1 MLENV
6 KHWLQDEPT
15 QNFGD
20 YLSPYLLRR
29 LFMHVTPTEQTVR
42 IIGSCIDDMFLPPG
56 ERVLFWGC
64 GLREPGGLSET
75 ARPRAELLSVRG
87 PLSRSDLRL
96 GASTPTGDP
105 GLLLPFLHAPDE
117 RRRGTAGS
125 LLIPH
130 YHDARSDAALLE
142 LSGCDV
148 VLRPNIID
156 SLSAIDDFL
165 DRLAEADFVLG
176 GSMHAVIA
184 AAAYGVPFG
193 FWDSGEIDLPF
204 KWEDFAA
211 SIGVG
216 CRFHRTLGDARDSYE
231 RSVAAA
237 VTIPPLW
244 PMLAVAPFPV
254 RPDIFVR
261 VLSADVARHGTDVL
275 RRIAATPTVRW
286 RSRADAL
293 IEHARTELAAERD
306 LSAEL
311 REQLNELGLQRAL
324 EREAL
329 ERAEA
334 ARARERETHL
344 LVRSDAEREAAR
356 ARTSAREWEE
366 QTRLEQEI
374 TEEALRGVRNE
385 LSRVRERNDTL
396 HARLERQTAELATL
410 RHERLQLPSP
420 GVQAEAV
427 DASRALAE
435 LNARYDALIG
445 STSWRALEPLRRAG
459 GRAPTLR
466 RGLRRSLRLLLWTAR
481 GEILGRLRERDRM
494 AADVALLRRH
504 PLFDAGWYAAR
515 QAAQLRPGVDA
526 PTHYAWSDPEAG
538 YDPHPLFDA
547 RWYLERLRDS
557 GVERTGAELPLL
569 HYIRIGAAAGLDPHP
584 LFDTA
589 YYLAQPG
596 GPPPPGVTP
605 LEHYLDQ
612 AADEARA
619 PNRMFDARGYRLVN
633 MADEPGNALVHYVE
647 RGEALNLDP
656 HPAFDSLWYRARHPD
671 CGRTGPLAHCLHADA
686 LGRTRQW
693 PEAVGELEILP
704 LAFPATDAPLVSIII
719 PAYGAYAQTFRCL
732 LALMQNTTGGLAYEV
747 MLADDCPAEPIAPLF
762 RDVPNLRV
770 HVNAQN
776 LGFLR
781 NCNRAASRARGRYI
795 VFLNN
800 DTLVGADWLRP
811 LVALMAD
818 PTVGLV
824 GCKLL
829 NTDGTVQ
836 EAGGAILSDGWG
848 WPYGAG
854 DQPTRGAYNFVRE
867 VDVVTGACFLV
878 RASAFAALGGFD
890 DRYAPAFYEEFDL
903 AIALRQ
909 RGLRTLYQPA
919 SQVVHLG
926 SASYGVDVRDR
937 QSLKNHAA
945 FVEKWRALLPGQPNR
960 VASAF
965 VVREHRAPLGVI
977 LVIDDKVPEYDKH
990 AGAVTLFQ
998 YLGLMHELGLKV
1010 IYHPF
1015 DGQPVQP
1022 YTNDL
1027 QQRGIEVLHAPDTLA
1042 AWLDRDG
1049 TQVDY
1054 IWIARPY
1061 VAAPTLDLLRRTTG
1075 ARILYYTHDLHY
1087 LREMRCFELD
1097 GSIAAKEEHDRV
1109 KPMELGIFAVVDRV
1123 MTPSAEEARI
1133 IAEAVPQAHVT
1144 VVPPYLFPAT
1154 GLPDPTAL
1162 DFTDRETLIFVG
1174 GFDHTPNVDAAVW
1187 LVREIMPLVWR
1198 ERPGVRLL
1206 IVGNVP
1212 PDEVRA
1218 LASERVTVT
1227 GFVPA
1232 LEPYYARSRIAVS
1245 PLRYGAGVKGKIVGS
1260 LRAAVPV
1267 VTTSVGNEGI
1277 RLRHGVEALIADD
1290 AAGIARA
1297 VLDLCADEALCRS
1310 LAIAGMA
1317 VLDRQFSED
1326 RARSVLLDLLG
1337 NDTCAVCGARPR
1349 FAGPRGPNWRESFS
1363 CLACGALNRTA
1374 ALAEVLLRP
1383 CRRQRLVTLRAA
1395 RSSFAALRV
1404 HEFGFV
1410 GPVQA
1415 MLGEAASFS
1424 RSDFFP
1430 DVPSGELAPN
1440 GVQCQDLQAL
1450 TLQDASID
1458 LAISQDVM
1466 EHVPDMERAWKEIHR
1481 VLRPGGR
1488 HVFTIPYSAER
1499 PETLRRAELC
1509 NGVIR
1514 HILPPEFH
1522 GDPIREEGALAF
1534 WDYGADLPALLCRL
1548 GFAVSVHRVTRS
1560 GHEVLVFE
1568 TTRMQ
1573 PGAAGGEIP
1582 GPTRPAP

>member
-6 KHWLQDEPT
+6 KYWLQDEPT

-20 YLSPYLLRR
+20 YLSEYLLHR
-29 LFMHVTPTEQTVR
+29 LFMHVMPTEQTVR

-75 ARPRAELLSVRG
+75 SRPAAELLSVRG

-96 GASTPTGDP
+96 GMATPIGDP
-105 GLLLPFLHAPDE
+105 GLLLPFLHAPD
-117 RRRGTAGS
+117 RTRRGTGRS

-130 YHDARSDAALLE
+130 YHDKRSDSALLE

-148 VLRPNIID
+148 VLRPNISD
-156 SLSAIDDFL
+156 TLTAIDDFL
-165 DRLAEADFVLG
+165 NRLAEAEFVLG

-204 KWEDFAA
+204 KWKDFAA
-211 SIGVG
+211 SIGIP
-216 CRFHRTLGDARDSYE
+216 CRFHRTLAPARDSYE
-231 RSVAAA
+231 QEVATTL
-237 VTIPPLW
+237 TIPPLW

-261 VLSADVARHGTDVL
+261 ALSADVARHGTNVL
-275 RRIAATPTVRW
+275 ALVAATPTVRW
-286 RSRADAL
+286 RSGADTL
-293 IEHARTELAAERD
+293 IEQLRTELAAERE
-306 LSAEL
+306 LSTEL
-311 REQLNELGLQRAL
+311 REQVDDAKLQHSLDRA
-324 EREAL
+324 AL
-329 ERAEA
+329 DQAEA
-334 ARARERETHL
+334 ARAREREDYL
-344 LVRSDAEREAAR
+344 LVRSEAEREAERAR
-356 ARTSAREWEE
+356 ASELEWEE

-374 TEEALRGVRNE
+374 TEEVLQKTRDE
-385 LSRVRERNDTL
+385 LSRVSEQNDAL
-396 HARLERQTAELATL
+396 RAQLECRTAEITALQQEQL
-410 RHERLQLPSP
+410 RPP
-420 GVQAEAV
+420 PAGVEVEVIRAK
-427 DASRALAE
+427 RALVE
-435 LNARYDALIG
+435 LEARYDALTG

-459 GRAPTLR
+459 RRAPGLR

-481 GEILGRLRERDRM
+481 GQVLDRLKERDRM
-494 AADVALLRRH
+494 TADVDFLRRH
-504 PLFDAGWYAAR
+504 PLFDAAWYAAR
-515 QAAQLRPGVDA
+515 HAALLRPGLDPA
-526 PTHYAWSDPEAG
+526 THYVWSDPEAG
-538 YDPHPLFDA
+538 HDPHPLFDG
-547 RWYLERLRDS
+547 RWYLEQLRASTID
-557 GVERTGAELPLL
+557 RTGAEVPLL
-569 HYIRIGAAAGLDPHP
+569 HYIRIGDAAGLDPHP

-589 YYLAQPG
+589 YYLSQPG
-596 GPPPPGVTP
+596 SRPQAGVTA

-612 AADEARA
+612 ATDVRA
-619 PNRMFDARGYRLVN
+619 PNRLFDARGYRFEHMGDVSISPL
-633 MADEPGNALVHYVE
+633 AHYVE
-647 RGEALNLDP
+647 TGEALDLDP
-656 HPAFDSLWYRARHPD
+656 HPAFDSLWYRTQHPD
-671 CGRTGPLAHCLHADA
+671 CGRIGPLAHCVRA
-686 LGRTRQW
+686 GTVTSTRQW
-693 PEAVGELEILP
+693 PEAVGRLEVLP
-704 LAFPATDAPLVSIII
+704 LAFPATDTPLVSIVI

-732 LALMQNTTGGLAYEV
+732 LALMQNTTGGLPYEV
-747 MLADDCPAEPIAPLF
+747 ILADDRPADPVAPLYS
-762 RDVPNLRV
+762 DVPNLRS
-770 HVNAQN
+770 HVNPQN

-781 NCNRAASRARGRYI
+781 NCNRAASRARGEYI

-800 DTLVGADWLRP
+800 DALVGRDWLRP

-878 RASAFAALGGFD
+878 GASAFSGLGGFD

-903 AIALRQ
+903 AIALREC
-909 RGLRTLYQPA
+909 GLRTLYQPA

-937 QSLKNHAA
+937 QSLKNHAR
-945 FVEKWRALLPGQPNR
+945 FVEKWRALLPGQPSQ
-960 VASAF
+960 VTPAF
-965 VVREHRAPLGVI
+965 VVREHRAPRGVI

-1015 DGQPVQP
+1015 DGLPAQP

-1049 TQVDY
+1049 TQVDFV
-1054 IWIARPY
+1054 WIARPY

-1087 LREMRCFELD
+1087 LREMRRFELEGD
-1097 GSIAAKEEHDRV
+1097 LSAREEHDRV
-1109 KPMELGIFAVVDRV
+1109 KPMELGIFAIVDRV
-1123 MTPSAEEARI
+1123 MTPSEEEARI

-1144 VVPPYLFPAT
+1144 VIPPYLYPAT
-1154 GLPDPTAL
+1154 GLADPATL
-1162 DFTDRETLIFVG
+1162 DFSGRETVIFVG
-1174 GFDHTPNVDAAVW
+1174 GFDHTPNVDAALW
-1187 LVREIMPLVWR
+1187 LAREIMPLVWR
-1198 ERPGVRLL
+1198 QRPDVCLL

-1212 PDEVRA
+1212 PEEVRA
-1218 LASERVTVT
+1218 LASERITVT
-1227 GFVPA
+1227 GFVPS

-1267 VTTSVGNEGI
+1267 ITTSVGNEGI
-1277 RLRHGVEALIADD
+1277 RLRHGIEALIADD

-1297 VLDLCADEALCRS
+1297 ILDLCADEALCRS
-1310 LAIAGMA
+1310 LATAGMA
-1317 VLDRQFSED
+1317 VLERQFSED

-1337 NDTCAVCGARPR
+1337 NDTCPICGARPR
-1349 FAGPRGPNWRESFS
+1349 FAGPRGANWRESFS

-1383 CRRQRLVTLRAA
+1383 YRRQRLVTLRAA
-1395 RSSFAALRV
+1395 RATFAALRV

-1415 MLGEAASFS
+1415 MLGDAASFS

-1430 DVPSGELAPN
+1430 DVPPGALAPN

-1450 TLQDASID
+1450 TLADTSID

-1488 HVFTIPYSAER
+1488 HVFTIPYSTDRAE
-1499 PETLRRAELC
+1499 TMRRAELS
-1509 NGVIR
+1509 NGAIR
-1514 HILPPEFH
+1514 HILPPEYH

-1534 WDYGADLPALLCRL
+1534 WDYGADLPELLRRI
-1548 GFAVSVHRVTRS
+1548 GFAVTVHEVVRS
-1560 GHEVLVFE
+1560 GHDILVFE
-1568 TTRMQ
+1568 TIKTRF
-1573 PGAAGGEIP
+1573 GTAGGE
-1582 GPTRPAP
+1582 TSSAPRSAP

>member
-20 YLSPYLLRR
+20 YLSEYLLRR
-29 LFMHVTPTEQTVR
+29 LFTHVMPTEQTVR

-64 GLREPGGLSET
+64 GLREAGGLSEA
-75 ARPRAELLSVRG
+75 ARPGAELLSVRG

-96 GASTPTGDP
+96 GTATPIGDP
-105 GLLLPFLHAPDE
+105 GLLLPFLHAPD
-117 RRRGTAGS
+117 RTLRGTGRA

-130 YHDARSDAALLE
+130 YHDKRSDAALLE
-142 LSGCDV
+142 LSGCDA
-148 VLRPNIID
+148 VLRPNISD
-156 SLSAIDDFL
+156 TLTAIDDFL
-165 DRLAEADFVLG
+165 NRLAEASFVLG

-184 AAAYGVPFG
+184 AVAYGVPFG

-204 KWEDFAA
+204 KWQDFAA
-211 SIGVG
+211 SIGIP
-216 CRFHRTLGDARDSYE
+216 CRFHRTLRSARDSHQRE
-231 RSVAAA
+231 VAA
-237 VTIPPLW
+237 VLTIPPLW
-244 PMLAVAPFPV
+244 PMLAAAPFPV
-254 RPDIFVR
+254 RPDIFVH
-261 VLSADVARHGTDVL
+261 VLGADVERHGTDVL
-275 RRIAATPTVRW
+275 RSVAVTPTVRW

-293 IEHARTELAAERD
+293 IEHWQAELAAERE

-311 REQLNELGLQRAL
+311 REQVGDAALQRSRDRDAL
-324 EREAL
+324 EQ
-329 ERAEA
+329 AEA
-334 ARARERETHL
+334 ARRSECDAAL
-344 LVRSDAEREAAR
+344 LMRSDLERDAAEAR
-356 ARTSAREWEE
+356 AGALAWEE
-366 QTRLEQEI
+366 QTRLEQDI
-374 TEEALRGVRNE
+374 AEEALQKLRDE
-385 LSRVRERNDTL
+385 LSVARENEDVLRVQ
-396 HARLERQTAELATL
+396 LEHRTAEREVL
-410 RHERLQLPSP
+410 RQESRPPPS
-420 GVQAEAV
+420 AEVEA
-427 DASRALAE
+427 AARANRALVE
-435 LNARYDALIG
+435 LSGRYDALVG

-459 GRAPTLR
+459 GRAP
-466 RGLRRSLRLLLWTAR
+466 GLRRSLRLLLWTAR
-481 GEILGRLRERDRM
+481 GELAGKLRQRGRV
-494 AADVALLRRH
+494 AADIALLRRH
-504 PLFDAGWYAAR
+504 RLFDATWYAAR
-515 QAAQLRPGVDA
+515 HADVLRPGLDPA
-526 PTHYAWSDPEAG
+526 THYVWSDPEAG
-538 YDPHPLFDA
+538 YDPHPLFDG
-547 RWYLERLRDS
+547 RWYLERLRAS
-557 GVERTGAELPLL
+557 GVDRTGAEVPLL
-569 HYIRIGAAAGLDPHP
+569 HYVRIGAAAGLDPHP

-589 YYLAQPG
+589 HYLSQLTAA
-596 GPPPPGVTP
+596 PPAATTP

-612 AADEARA
+612 DAADAAA
-619 PNRMFDARGYRLVN
+619 PNRLFDARGYRRECLDDAPIN
-633 MADEPGNALVHYVE
+633 PLVHYVE

-656 HPAFDSLWYRARHPD
+656 HPAFDSAWYQARHPER
-671 CGRTGPLAHCLHADA
+671 GRIGALAHCLRADPA
-686 LGRTRQW
+686 GPTRQW
-693 PEAVGELEILP
+693 PQAAGELEALP
-704 LAFPATDAPLVSIII
+704 LAFPDSETPLVSIIV
-719 PAYGAYAQTFRCL
+719 PVYGAYPQTFRCL

-747 MLADDCPAEPIAPLF
+747 ILADDCPGDPIAPLF
-762 RDVPNLRV
+762 RHVPNLRTD
-770 HVNAQN
+770 VNPNN

-781 NCNRAASRARGRYI
+781 NCNRAASRARGRYL

-800 DTLVGADWLRP
+800 DTLVGRDWLRP

-829 NTDGTVQ
+829 NPDGTVQ

-878 RASAFAALGGFD
+878 GAAAFAELGGFD

-903 AIALRQ
+903 AIALRE

-937 QSLKNHAA
+937 QSLKNHAL
-945 FVEKWRALLPGQPNR
+945 FVEKWRALLPGQPSQ
-960 VASAF
+960 VAPAF
-965 VVREHRAPLGVI
+965 VVRERRAPRGVI

-998 YLGLMHELGLKV
+998 YLGLMRELGLKV

-1015 DGQPVQP
+1015 DGIPAQP

-1049 TQVDY
+1049 TQVDF

-1061 VAAPTLDLLRRTTG
+1061 VAAPTLELLRRTTG
-1075 ARILYYTHDLHY
+1075 ARVLYYTHDLHY
-1087 LREMRCFELD
+1087 LREMRRFELE
-1097 GSIAAKEEHDRV
+1097 GELSAKEEHDRV

-1123 MTPSAEEARI
+1123 MTPSAEEARL
-1133 IAEAVPQAHVT
+1133 IAEAVPEAHVT
-1144 VVPPYLFPAT
+1144 VIPPYLFPAA
-1154 GLPDPTAL
+1154 GLADAASL
-1162 DFTDRETLIFVG
+1162 DFSGRHGLIFVG
-1174 GFDHTPNVDAAVW
+1174 GFDHTPNVDAALW
-1187 LVREIMPLVWR
+1187 LAREIMPLVWR
-1198 ERPGVRLL
+1198 ERPDVPLL

-1212 PDEVRA
+1212 PQEVRA
-1218 LASERVTVT
+1218 LACERITVT
-1227 GFVPA
+1227 GFVPS
-1232 LEPYYARSRIAVS
+1232 LEPYYARSRVAVS

-1267 VTTSVGNEGI
+1267 VTTGVGNEGI
-1277 RLRHGVEALIADD
+1277 RLRHGTEALIADD

-1310 LAIAGMA
+1310 LAAAGME

-1337 NDTCAVCGARPR
+1337 NDTCPVCGARPR

-1383 CRRQRLVTLRAA
+1383 YRRQRLVTLRAA
-1395 RSSFAALRV
+1395 RPVFAGLRV

-1410 GPVQA
+1410 GPIQA
-1415 MLGEAASFS
+1415 SLGDAASFT
-1424 RSDFFP
+1424 RPDFFP
-1430 DVPSGELAPN
+1430 GVAPGATAPN

-1450 TLQDASID
+1450 TLADASLD

-1466 EHVPDMERAWKEIHR
+1466 EHVPDMERAWREIHR

-1488 HVFTIPYSAER
+1488 HVFTIPYGAAR
-1499 PETLRRAELC
+1499 RETIRRAELSD
-1509 NGVIR
+1509 GVIR
-1514 HILPPEFH
+1514 HILPPEYH
-1522 GDPIREEGALAF
+1522 GDPIRADGALAF
-1534 WDYGADLPALLCRL
+1534 WDYGADLPDLLRRL
-1548 GFAVSVHRVTRS
+1548 GFAVTVHEVVRS
-1560 GHEVLVFE
+1560 GHEILVFE
-1568 TTRMQ
+1568 TIKMQ
-1573 PGAAGGEIP
+1573 PAPAAGGIISTHRSSP
-1582 GPTRPAP
+1582 